1 MYTSVMKPVLRP
13 SEAYARMAH
22 KRVKRVPI
30 DDLAGCVTAV
40 LLTPY
45 PPGIPLLIP
54 GEMVNATIVSYLQAT
69 RRFND
74 QFPGFQTE
82 IHGLVEE
89 PNNRGTPA
97 RLLILSRNSKS
108 RCSVS
113 SPSKWLLSSA

>member
-1 MYTSVMKPVLRP
+1 MPHTHLVQRAAQLITQMYTSVMQPVMRP

-30 DDLAGCVTAV
+30 DDLEGCITAV

-54 GEMVNATIVSYLQAT
+54 GEMVNATIVAYLRAM
-69 RRFND
+69 RSFNEE
-74 QFPGFQTE
+74 FPGFQTE

-89 PNNRGTPA
+89 PNNRGTMDYFLDCVA
-97 RLLILSRNSKS
+97 D
-108 RCSVS
+108 
-113 SPSKWLLSSA
+113 